1 MARTTTQDGGV
12 GRACCAAGGWLSV
25 IRRFGARVGGPLAG
39 ALASL
44 FLMGVLASAPAWA
57 GSGGVLSHLAQV
69 TPIAFAAEAPKAPK
83 VIKQPL
89 STTVEEGQSAAFE
102 ATASGSPTPTVQWE
116 VSTNAGAT
124 WSPVEGGSA
133 DQLTVSDA
141 TTSQSGDEYR
151 AVFKNTAGE
160 ATSKAATLTVH
171 EAPAVTEQPIG
182 VTVEEG
188 QGAAFEAAAAGVPT
202 PTVQWERST
211 NAGSTWTNVTGATS
225 DRLTVASAKTSE
237 SGQEYRATFKNV
249 AGKATSEAALLTVR
263 KSPAILKQPASKT
276 VDEGAS
282 AIFEAS
288 ASGFPAATVQWEVSI
303 DGGTD
308 WSPIAG
314 ETFDRLAIEDV
325 NVGENGYE
333 YRAVFKNAAG
343 EAISEVAT
351 LTVQAPALVTE
362 QPASMTVEVGQSA
375 TFEAAAS
382 GFPTPTV
389 QWEASSNGGT
399 TFSAVEGATSDQLTI
414 ADTKASESGDEYRAV
429 FTNVAGKAT
438 SGVATL
444 TVATTHYSAV
454 AWGQNLFRQLGNGS
468 ANASS
473 NVPVTVSGLK
483 FVTAVAAG
491 GFHSLALLAN
501 GTVDAW
507 GDNEFGQLGDGSTTI
522 ASVPVVVSGL
532 TGVKAIA
539 AGESHSLAL
548 LANGTVMAWGDN
560 EDGQLGDGNDQESEV
575 PVAVKGLTG
584 VKAIAAGGD
593 HSLAL
598 MSNGTVMAW
607 GDNEAGELGSGGTKS
622 SDVPVAVKGLS
633 RVSAI
638 AAGGEFSLALLS
650 NGTVEGWGTNE
661 SGQIGTGTEE
671 KEEGEGERSDVPIG
685 VEGLTGVTAIAA
697 GSDHAL
703 ALVGGGTVMAWG
715 EDNFGELGNG
725 KTAAREAKPV
735 AVGGLSGVVAISAG
749 GQDSEA
755 LLSGGSVMTWGIDRD
770 GQLGD
775 GTSGSPSDV
784 PVLVSAIGKV
794 ASISA
799 GGFHMLAF
807 GEPKP
812 AISAVSP
819 NVGPAV
825 GQTTVT
831 LTGANFDE
839 ATAVHFA
846 ANAAVSFEVTSDTT
860 ATAVAPA
867 GTGTVDVTITTP
879 AGVSATGAADRY
891 TYVHT
896 PTVSKLSTKSGPVAG
911 HTSVTITGTEFTG
924 VTAVSFG
931 AAGAL
936 RYTVV
941 SPTSITAEVP
951 PGTAGAV
958 DVTVTNVA
966 GTSAKSAKDHFTYT
980 PTVEAVAPDEGS
992 TAGGTSVTVTGTGFA
1007 TASTATTF
1015 KFATKKATS
1024 VQCASTTSCTIIAP
1038 PGTASTVNVTAQV
1051 NKATSPVNAPADDFT
1066 YR

>member
-1 MARTTTQDGGV
+1 MTGRDGEVDDACGADR
-12 GRACCAAGGWLSV
+12 GRPQAVCPTGRLGGRWLT
-25 IRRFGARVGGPLAG
+25 AT
-39 ALASL
+39 LASL
-44 FLMGVLASAPAWA
+44 FLLSALASPPAWA
-57 GSGGVLSHLAQV
+57 SRGSALLRLARV
-69 TPIAFAAEAPKAPK
+69 APIAFAAETPKAPK

-124 WSPVEGGSA
+124 WSPVAGGGA
-133 DQLTVSDA
+133 DQLTVANAKASE
-141 TTSQSGDEYR
+141 SGDEYR

-171 EAPAVTEQPIG
+171 EAPVVTQQPTG

-188 QGAAFEAAAAGVPT
+188 QGAAFEAAAAGAPS

-211 NAGSTWTNVTGATS
+211 NGGSTWTNVTGATS
-225 DRLTVASAKTSE
+225 DRLAIAGAKTSE
-237 SGQEYRATFKNV
+237 SGQQFRATFKNV
-249 AGKATSEAALLTVR
+249 AGKATSEAATLTVR
-263 KSPAILKQPASKT
+263 KAPVVTKQPASKT
-276 VDEGAS
+276 LDEGAS
-282 AIFEAS
+282 AVFEAA
-288 ASGFPAATVQWEVSI
+288 ASGFPAPTVQWEVSI
-303 DGGTD
+303 DGGTS
-308 WSPIAG
+308 WNPIPG
-314 ETFDRLAIEDV
+314 ETFDRLTIEDT

-333 YRAVFKNAAG
+333 YRAVFKNGAG
-343 EAISEVAT
+343 EATSEAAT
-351 LTVQAPALVTE
+351 LTVHAPPLVTE
-362 QPASMTVEVGQSA
+362 QPAGTTVEVGQSV
-375 TFEAAAS
+375 TFEVAAS

-389 QWEASSNGGT
+389 QWEVSSNGGA

-414 ADTKASESGDEYRAV
+414 ADTKVSESGDEYRAV

-473 NVPVTVSGLK
+473 DVPVTVSGLK

-491 GFHSLALLAN
+491 ALHSLALLAN
-501 GTVDAW
+501 ATVVAW
-507 GDNEFGQLGDGSTTI
+507 GDNEFGQLGDGSTTN
-522 ASVPVVVSGL
+522 ASVPVAVSGL
-532 TGVKAIA
+532 TDVKAIA
-539 AGESHSLAL
+539 AGEDHSLAL
-548 LANGTVMAWGDN
+548 LTNGTVMAWGDN
-560 EDGQLGDGNDQESEV
+560 ESGQLGDGNEQESEV

-584 VKAIAAGGD
+584 VKAIAAGGN

-598 MSNGTVMAW
+598 LSNGTVMAW
-607 GDNEAGELGSGGTKS
+607 GGNEAGELGSGGTKS

-638 AAGGEFSLALLS
+638 SAGGEFSLALLS
-650 NGTVEGWGTNE
+650 NGTVEGWGSNE
-661 SGQIGTGTEE
+661 SGQIGAGTEE

-685 VEGLTGVTAIAA
+685 VGGLTGVTAIAA
-697 GSDHAL
+697 GSAHAL
-703 ALVGGGTVMAWG
+703 ALMGGGTVMAWG
-715 EDNFGELGNG
+715 EDNSGELGNG
-725 KTAAREAKPV
+725 RTAAREPRPAAV
-735 AVGGLSGVVAISAG
+735 AGLSGVVAISAG

-755 LLSGGSVMTWGIDRD
+755 LLSEGSVMTWGNDRY

-775 GTSGSPSDV
+775 GASGSPSDV
-784 PVLVSAIGKV
+784 PVLVSAIGRV

-819 NVGPAV
+819 NVGSAA

-831 LTGANFDE
+831 LTGANFEE

-896 PTVSKLSTKSGPVAG
+896 PTVSKLSTKSGAVAG
-911 HTSVTITGTEFTG
+911 HTSVTITGSEFTG

-931 AAGAL
+931 AAPAL
-936 RYTVV
+936 GYTVV

-951 PGTAGAV
+951 PEAAGAV

-966 GTSAKSAKDHFTYT
+966 GTSARSAKDHFTYT
-980 PTVEAVAPDEGS
+980 PTVEGLAPHEGS
-992 TAGGTSVTVTGTGFA
+992 MAGGTSVTVTGTGFA
-1007 TASTATTF
+1007 TGATATTF

-1024 VQCASTTSCTIIAP
+1024 VQCASTTSCTMIAP
-1038 PGTASTVNVTAQV
+1038 AGTAGTVNVTAQV
-1051 NKATSPVNAPADDFT
+1051 NKAISPVNAPADDFT
-1066 YR
+1066 YN

>member
-12 GRACCAAGGWLSV
+12 GHARRAGGGWLYV
-25 IRRFGARVGGPLAG
+25 MRWFGARAGGLLAG

-44 FLMGVLASAPAWA
+44 LLVGALASAPAWA
-57 GSGGVLSHLAQV
+57 GRAGAPSRLAKL
-69 TPIAFAAEAPKAPK
+69 TPIAFAAETPKAPK
-83 VIKQPL
+83 VVKQPL
-89 STTVEEGQSAAFE
+89 STTGEEGQSAACE
-102 ATASGSPTPTVQWE
+102 ATASGSPAPTVQWE
-116 VSTNAGAT
+116 VSTNSGAT

-133 DQLTVSDA
+133 DQLTVAD
-141 TTSQSGDEYR
+141 TKTSESGDEYR

-171 EAPAVTEQPIG
+171 EAPAVTEQPTG

-188 QGAAFEAAAAGVPT
+188 QGAAFEAAAAGVPA

-211 NAGSTWTNVTGATS
+211 NGGSTWANVTGATS
-225 DRLTVASAKTSE
+225 DRLTIASAKTSE

-249 AGKATSEAALLTVR
+249 AGKATSEAAVLTVR
-263 KSPAILKQPASKT
+263 KTPAIVKQPISKT
-276 VDEGAS
+276 VDEGAN

-288 ASGFPAATVQWEVSI
+288 ASGFPAPTVQWEVST
-303 DGGTD
+303 DGGTA
-308 WSPIAG
+308 WSPIPG
-314 ETFDRLAIEDV
+314 ETFDRLAIEDA

-333 YRAVFKNAAG
+333 YRAVFTNVAG
-343 EAISEVAT
+343 EADSEAAT

-375 TFEAAAS
+375 MFEAAAS

-389 QWEASSNGGT
+389 QWEASTNGGA
-399 TFSAVEGATSDQLTI
+399 TFNAVEGATSDQLTI

-454 AWGQNLFRQLGNGS
+454 AWGQNLFRQLGDGS

-473 NVPVTVSGLK
+473 DVPVDVTGLK
-483 FVTAVAAG
+483 FVTAVAG
-491 GFHSLALLAN
+491 GGLHSLALLAN
-501 GTVDAW
+501 GTVQAW
-507 GDNEFGQLGDGSTTI
+507 GDNEFGQLGDGSTTN
-522 ASVPVVVSGL
+522 ASVPVAVSGL
-532 TGVKAIA
+532 ADVKAIA
-539 AGESHSLAL
+539 AGEDHSLAL
-548 LANGTVMAWGDN
+548 LDNGTVMAWGDN
-560 EDGQLGDGNDQESEV
+560 ESGQLGDGNDQESEV

-584 VKAIAAGGD
+584 VKAIAAGGN
-593 HSLAL
+593 HSMAL
-598 MSNGTVMAW
+598 LSNGAVQAW
-607 GDNEAGELGSGGTKS
+607 GDNESGELGNASTKS
-622 SDVPVAVKGLS
+622 SAVPVAVKGLS
-633 RVSAI
+633 GVSAI
-638 AAGGEFSLALLS
+638 SAGGQFSLALLS
-650 NGTVEGWGTNE
+650 NGTVQAWGANE
-661 SGQIGTGTEE
+661 FGQLGTGL
-671 KEEGEGERSDVPIG
+671 EEGEEERSDVPIR
-685 VEGLTGVTAIAA
+685 VEGLSGATSIAA
-697 GSDHAL
+697 GSSHSL

-725 KTAAREAKPV
+725 KIEAREGKPV
-735 AVGGLSGVVAISAG
+735 AVSGLSGVVAISAG
-749 GQDSEA
+749 GQDSAA
-755 LLSGGSVMTWGIDRD
+755 LLSGGSVMTWGINRY
-770 GQLGD
+770 GELGD

-812 AISAVSP
+812 AISSLSP
-819 NVGPAV
+819 NVGSAA

-831 LTGANFDE
+831 LTGSNFDE
-839 ATAVHFA
+839 ATAVHFG

-867 GTGTVDVTITTP
+867 GMGTVDVTITTP

-936 RYTVV
+936 HFTVV
-941 SPTSITAEVP
+941 SPTSITAEAP
-951 PGTAGAV
+951 PGTAGTV
-958 DVTVTNVA
+958 DVIVTNAA
-966 GTSAKSAKDHFTYT
+966 GPSAKSAKDHFEYT
-980 PTVEAVAPDEGS
+980 PTVESVAPDEGS

-1007 TASTATTF
+1007 TASAATTF

-1024 VQCASTTSCTIIAP
+1024 VQCASTTSCTMVAP
-1038 PGTASTVNVTAQV
+1038 AGTAGTVNVTAQV
-1051 NKATSPVNAPADDFT
+1051 NKAISPVNAPADDFT
-1066 YR
+1066 YN

>member
-1 MARTTTQDGGV
+1 MTRQGGEV
-12 GRACCAAGGWLSV
+12 DEACRAGGGRLDA
-25 IRRFGARVGGPLAG
+25 IRRLGGRGAEPLAA

-44 FLMGVLASAPAWA
+44 FLLAALASAPAWA
-57 GSGGVLSHLAQV
+57 SRGGALSRLAKV
-69 TPIAFAAEAPKAPK
+69 TPVAFAAETPKAPK
-83 VIKQPL
+83 LLKQPL
-89 STTVEEGQSAAFE
+89 STTVEEGQSAVFE

-116 VSTNAGAT
+116 LSTNGGAT
-124 WSPVEGGSA
+124 WSPVAGGSA
-133 DQLTVSDA
+133 NQLTVA
-141 TTSQSGDEYR
+141 NAKTSESGDDYR

-171 EAPAVTEQPIG
+171 EAPVVTQQPTG

-188 QGAAFEAAAAGVPT
+188 QSAAFEAAAAGAPS

-211 NAGSTWTNVTGATS
+211 NGGSTWTNVTGATS
-225 DRLTVASAKTSE
+225 DRLAIASAKTSE
-237 SGQEYRATFKNV
+237 SGQQFRATFKNV
-249 AGKATSEAALLTVR
+249 AGKATSEAATLTVR
-263 KSPAILKQPASKT
+263 KAPVVTKQPASKT
-276 VDEGAS
+276 LDEGAS
-282 AIFEAS
+282 AVFEAA
-288 ASGFPAATVQWEVSI
+288 ASGFPAPTVQWEVSI
-303 DGGTD
+303 DGGTS
-308 WSPIAG
+308 WNPIPG
-314 ETFDRLAIEDV
+314 ETFDRLTIEDT
-325 NVGENGYE
+325 NVGENEYE

-343 EAISEVAT
+343 EATSEAAT
-351 LTVQAPALVTE
+351 LTVHAPPLVTE
-362 QPASMTVEVGQSA
+362 QPAGTTVEVGQSV
-375 TFEAAAS
+375 TFEVAAS

-389 QWEASSNGGT
+389 QWEVSSNGGA

-414 ADTKASESGDEYRAV
+414 ADTKVSESGDEYRAV

-473 NVPVTVSGLK
+473 DLPVTVSGLK

-491 GFHSLALLAN
+491 ALHSLALLAN
-501 GTVDAW
+501 GTAVAW
-507 GDNEFGQLGDGSTTI
+507 GDNEFGQLGDGSTAI
-522 ASVPVVVSGL
+522 ASVPVPVSGL

-539 AGESHSLAL
+539 AGEDHSLAL
-548 LANGTVMAWGDN
+548 LGNGTVMAWGDN
-560 EDGQLGDGNDQESEV
+560 EDGQLGDGNHQESEV

-584 VKAIAAGGD
+584 VKAIAAGGN

-598 MSNGTVMAW
+598 MSNGSVMAW

-638 AAGGEFSLALLS
+638 SAGGEFSLALLS
-650 NGTVEGWGTNE
+650 NGTVEGWGSNE

-671 KEEGEGERSDVPIG
+671 KEEGEGQRSDVPIG

-725 KTAAREAKPV
+725 KTAAREPRPA

-755 LLSGGSVMTWGIDRD
+755 LLSGGSVMTWGTNHF

-819 NVGPAV
+819 NVGSAA
-825 GQTTVT
+825 GQTAVT
-831 LTGANFDE
+831 LTGSNFDE
-839 ATAVHFA
+839 ATAVHFG
-846 ANAAVSFEVTSDTT
+846 ANAAASFEVTSDTT
-860 ATAVAPA
+860 AMAVAPA

-879 AGVSATGAADRY
+879 TGVSATGAADRY

-941 SPTSITAEVP
+941 SPTSITAEAP

-966 GTSAKSAKDHFTYT
+966 GASAKSAKDHFTYT
-980 PTVEAVAPDEGS
+980 PTVEGVTPNEGS

-1007 TASTATTF
+1007 TPSAATTF

-1024 VQCASTTSCTIIAP
+1024 VQCASTTSCTMIAP
-1038 PGTASTVNVTAQV
+1038 PGTAGTVNVTAQV

-1066 YR
+1066 YN